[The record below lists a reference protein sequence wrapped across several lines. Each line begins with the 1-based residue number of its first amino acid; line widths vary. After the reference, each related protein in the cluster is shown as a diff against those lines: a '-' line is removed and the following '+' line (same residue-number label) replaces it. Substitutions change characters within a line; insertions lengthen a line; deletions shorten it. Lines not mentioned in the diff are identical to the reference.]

1 MNRKW
6 LLPFSY
12 LYGIILYLRHWAYDK
27 GILRSHCPDWPFV
40 IVGNLC
46 AGGSGKTPHT
56 LLFARWLSE
65 AFEPAFLSRGYGRT
79 TVGFR
84 IVSLN
89 DPPALTGDEPRLFK
103 RGFPNAAVA
112 VCSSRVEGIAKLRAF
127 APSSNVILLDDAYQH
142 RALRGG
148 LRILLIPYSDFF
160 HPRYLLPAGYQRDV
174 WSRYKAADAILV
186 TQCPNV
192 PEGMEREQIYKQLSS
207 FNQEHIFFSGLEL
220 GQCVSFVGAH
230 ASIPSLSENGN
241 CSLLLV
247 SGIARPALLEQQLRN
262 LGLDVKHLVFPDH
275 HDYSDADMQKIA
287 AKLRTFA
294 SSNVRV
300 LTTSKD
306 REKIAPLLK
315 KEEYS
320 RWFSLE
326 LDLRIDREETLK
338 KILTDYVRPH
348 S

>member
-12 LYGIILYLRHWAYDK
+12 LFGFILHLRHWAYDK
-27 GILRSHCPDWPFV
+27 GILRSHCPDVPFV
-40 IVGNLC
+40 VVGNLC

-56 LLFARWLSE
+56 LLFARWLSA
-65 AFEPAFLSRGYGRT
+65 AFEPAFLSRGYGRSS
-79 TVGFR
+79 VGFR
-84 IVSLN
+84 MVSLN
-89 DPPALTGDEPRLFK
+89 EPPSLTGDEPRLFK
-103 RGFPNAAVA
+103 RSFPSAAVA
-112 VCSSRVEGIAKLRAF
+112 VCSSRVEGIAKLRAY
-127 APSSNVILLDDAYQH
+127 APSSKVILLDDAYQH
-142 RALRGG
+142 RPLRGG

-174 WSRYKAADAILV
+174 WSRYKAADAIVV
-186 TQCPNV
+186 TQCPLL
-192 PEGMEREQIYKQLSS
+192 PEAKDSETIYNHLSQ
-207 FNQEHIFFSGLEL
+207 FNQEHIFFSSVEL
-220 GQCVSFVGAH
+220 GQCISFDGLTVQTQT
-230 ASIPSLSENGN
+230 LSENGN

-247 SGIARPALLEQQLRN
+247 SGIARPALLEQQVRA
-262 LGLDVKHLVFPDH
+262 LGLEVKHLVFPDH

-287 AKLRTFA
+287 ADLRTFA
-294 SSNVRV
+294 TSNVKV

-338 KILTDYVRPH
+338 KILTDYVRQH